1 MNAYLVRVDPNGNK
15 NAECRMIQETPERF
29 RVEYGRIGAA
39 LLPRRYS
46 NASWDTVYRAHIEK
60 GYKDVTNLY
69 NAGNQEITDFG
80 SASVSALVQEMMNWA
95 NAEIEKNYAAGAN
108 FGITQN
114 AVDRSQEILNRMSL
128 TNSIPEF
135 NDSLRELFTVIPRK
149 MSDVSA
155 FLVSSPDEFETVIE
169 REQDLLDIA
178 ATRIVSGGKEKETV
192 PNPLRT
198 HHIEIQECTEKE
210 KEMVSDQIKKKYYV
224 ERDVSWMYF
233 NHRILTEAEKEEV
246 PLLERLSF
254 LGIYSNNL
262 DEFFRVRVASLT
274 RIVEDD
280 HLHKKEI
287 GKIKKTLK
295 TINHLNISYS
305 RLSAIDDISILEDN
319 RIYLVVKLTEVKN
332 AKVRYAMVKVPDRIY
347 GRFIR
352 IPQSD
357 GFDNVMY
364 LDDIVRFCLPLI
376 FIGGPA
382 CKFEAYSFKFTK
394 DAEMDIEN
402 DSDYSTMEKIA
413 QGVHSRRKGDPVR
426 VIYDKDMPKDM
437 QRRIMKRLNVKE

>member
-1 MNAYLVRVDPNGNK
+1 
-15 NAECRMIQETPERF
+15 
-29 RVEYGRIGAA
+29 
-39 LLPRRYS
+39 
-46 NASWDTVYRAHIEK
+46 
-60 GYKDVTNLY
+60 
-69 NAGNQEITDFG
+69 
-80 SASVSALVQEMMNWA
+80 
-95 NAEIEKNYAAGAN
+95 
-108 FGITQN
+108 
-114 AVDRSQEILNRMSL
+114 
-128 TNSIPEF
+128 
-135 NDSLRELFTVIPRK
+135 
-149 MSDVSA
+149 
-155 FLVSSPDEFETVIE
+155 
-169 REQDLLDIA
+169 
-178 ATRIVSGGKEKETV
+178 
-192 PNPLRT
+192 
-198 HHIEIQECTEKE
+198 
-210 KEMVSDQIKKKYYV
+210 MVSDQIKKKYYV

-305 RLSAIDDISILEDN
+305 KEYTDATSEVFAKLRKHGIRMLNETQMNEEQKEWLRNYFYTNLNGSTNPIWLSAIDDISILEDN